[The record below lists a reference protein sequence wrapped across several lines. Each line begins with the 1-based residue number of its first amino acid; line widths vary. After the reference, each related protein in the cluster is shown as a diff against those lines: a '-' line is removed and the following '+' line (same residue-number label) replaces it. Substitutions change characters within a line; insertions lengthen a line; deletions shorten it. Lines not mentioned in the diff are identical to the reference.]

1 MACGVYS
8 RVSWKKI
15 STLIKR
21 LSGSNERER
30 RAFEEPEQVKEKKTS
45 YLSKEIDRIISG
57 YSHGSLIYTYYSY
70 MNKFHTEPLDW
81 KNLFE
86 YLEFDRLENEIEYK
100 LKEKDK

>member
-1 MACGVYS
+1 
-8 RVSWKKI
+8 
-15 STLIKR
+15 
-21 LSGSNERER
+21 
-30 RAFEEPEQVKEKKTS
+30 
-45 YLSKEIDRIISG
+45 
-57 YSHGSLIYTYYSY
+57 